1 MPRRSRSLTGRRNEG
16 VSVVAFSLAVLLLGS
31 AAALALPAVRRA
43 VTDHQREATLDDLR
57 RFAGSFQAYAR
68 DHGDWP
74 SANFVPGRIPPGMEK
89 YLADS
94 HWTQRS
100 PIGGH
105 YVWLRHTPQ
114 AGGRYAAAIA
124 IVSSG
129 ESRVTNER
137 EPLEGIDR
145 AIDDGDLSAGSFF
158 LGYHDYPVYI
168 LEH

>member
-1 MPRRSRSLTGRRNEG
+1 MPRRLRSLTGWRNDG
-16 VSVVAFSLAVLLLGS
+16 FSVVAFSLSVLLLGA

-43 VTDHQREATLDDLR
+43 VSDHQREATLDDLR

-74 SANFVPGRIPPGMEK
+74 SANYAPGSIPPGMEK

-94 HWTQRS
+94 HWTDPS
-100 PIGGH
+100 PIGGR

-114 AGGRYAAAIA
+114 VGGRYAAAIA
-124 IVSSG
+124 IVSSAG
-129 ESRVTNER
+129 SRVTNER
-137 EPLEGIDR
+137 DPLQGIDR
-145 AIDDGDLSAGSFF
+145 AIDDGDLTTGSFF
-158 LGYHDYPVYI
+158 LGFHDYPVYI